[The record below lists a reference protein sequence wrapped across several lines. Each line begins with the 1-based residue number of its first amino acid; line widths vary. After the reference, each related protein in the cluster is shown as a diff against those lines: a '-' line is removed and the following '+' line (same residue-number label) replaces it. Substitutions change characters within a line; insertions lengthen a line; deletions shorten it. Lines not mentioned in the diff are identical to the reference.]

1 MKSCML
7 WNPVASLVVAGCVM
21 ALSAA
26 AQPAVA
32 EGPASPES
40 SPAADVNEQFTEL
53 YFDSENGLR
62 LVSGRANVIDLV
74 TTSHG
79 NPFGVEV
86 ATVGEALRSQLKIEG
101 QTGVVV
107 TSVTPETAA
116 AKAGIQPHDVILR
129 IDSDPVKSSEQF
141 HEVIGRR
148 KGETV
153 TVGLLRQGQATDLSV
168 ELPDVPVYSLI
179 TLPGPAEQR
188 YRIGVTLAEAD
199 ETLRSQLNLA
209 AGEGLVVTDVV
220 ADSPASRAGL
230 REHDVLTKLDGK
242 RLTTVESANTQIQ
255 EVQERT
261 VTVDF
266 LRRGG
271 EMLAEITPQLS
282 SESRLRWS
290 VGDVSVIKTTTPLV
304 RNYIKWSHAVQEQQ
318 PAAAGADDQ
327 LVRLR
332 QQLAEMQRTLEALET
347 SLHAAPQQEPAN
359 PSDED

>member
-1 MKSCML
+1 MKTCRLVNSL
-7 WNPVASLVVAGCVM
+7 ASIVAAASVVAF
-21 ALSAA
+21 SAG
-26 AQPAVA
+26 AQPAA
-32 EGPASPES
+32 ADGPADAES
-40 SPAADVNEQFTEL
+40 SPAADVNDHFTEI
-53 YFDSENGLR
+53 YIDAADGLR
-62 LVSGRANVIDLV
+62 VVGTRANLVDLV

-79 NPFGVEV
+79 STLGVEV
-86 ATVGEALRSQLKIEG
+86 ASVGEALRSQLKIEG
-101 QTGVVV
+101 QAGVVV
-107 TSVTPETAA
+107 TSVTPETAG

-129 IDSDPVKSSEQF
+129 IDGDPVNSTEQF

-148 KGETV
+148 KGKTV
-153 TVGLLRQGQATDLSV
+153 KVGLLRQGQATDLSV
-168 ELPDVPVYSLI
+168 ELPDLPLYSLI

-209 AGEGLVVTDVV
+209 AGEGLVVTEVV

-230 REHDVLTKLDGK
+230 REHDVLIKLDGK

-266 LRRGG
+266 LRRGE

-290 VGDVSVIKTTTPLV
+290 ARDVSLIETTTPLV
-304 RNYIKWSHAVQEQQ
+304 RSYIKWSHAVQEQQ
-318 PAAAGADDQ
+318 PAAEGAADQ
-327 LVRLR
+327 LARLR

-347 SLHAAPQQEPAN
+347 NLQPAPQPESEN
-359 PSDED
+359 PSDEE